1 MWSTRRAGIGV
12 LAVLIATSTA
22 CAAEKPSVAGSSSAT
37 THSRVATPI
46 PVAAPITPAVPSAVP
61 TGLSIPAIRLTAP
74 VRKLEASECPVL
86 NPPTFDE
93 AYWVGC
99 RATPG
104 TDSDGTVF
112 FIGHAVAGGGG
123 VFKNLQEL
131 KVGDDVTVTTL
142 TGTLTY
148 RVDHTV
154 IYVKFGEIQDSPE
167 IMDKVPGRLV
177 LVTCLLGPNGTRTNK
192 NFVAQAM
199 LVASS
204 TDH

>member
-1 MWSTRRAGIGV
+1 
-12 LAVLIATSTA
+12 
-22 CAAEKPSVAGSSSAT
+22 
-37 THSRVATPI
+37 
-46 PVAAPITPAVPSAVP
+46 
-61 TGLSIPAIRLTAP
+61 

-99 RATPG
+99 GAMSG

-131 KVGDDVTVTTL
+131 KVGDDVAVTTL
-142 TGTLTY
+142 TGTLTD
-148 RVDHTV
+148 RVDCTV
-154 IYVKFGEIQDSPE
+154 IYVKCGEIQDSPE
-167 IMDKVPGRLV
+167 VMDKVPGRLV

-192 NFVAQAM
+192 NFVVQAM